1 MPMLRRLTNG
11 EMELAAEAFG
21 GGLDA
26 ARVRLLAIP
35 YWSRAF
41 VASGRLMVWP
51 ARSMRPDFSAP
62 DVPLS
67 VKAVFVHELTHVW
80 QAQNGVSLLL
90 GKLRAGDGP
99 ASYAYDLAG
108 GAAFADLNIEQQAM
122 VVQHAFLL
130 RHGGQAPFPPEAY
143 AAALPAGLFASCTVR
158 NDPLAGA

>member
-1 MPMLRRLTNG
+1 MPLMRLLTEG
-11 EMELAAEAFG
+11 EKRLADDVFG
-21 GGLDA
+21 RALDT
-26 ARVRLLAIP
+26 ARVRVATIP

-41 VASGRLMVWP
+41 VASGWLVIWP
-51 ARSMRPDFSAP
+51 ARSLRPDFSAP

-80 QAQNGVSLLL
+80 QAQTGVSLLL

-99 ASYAYDLAG
+99 KSYAYDLSG

-130 RHGGQAPFPPEAY
+130 RRGGQAPFPAEAY
-143 AAALPAGLFASCTVR
+143 AAVLPAWDRA
-158 NDPLAGA
+158 

>member
-1 MPMLRRLTNG
+1 MPLLRPLTPG
-11 EMELAAEAFG
+11 ERGLAEEVFG
-21 GGLDA
+21 PSLDA

-41 VASGRLMVWP
+41 VASGRLVVWP
-51 ARSMRPDFSAP
+51 GRSMRPDFSAAEA
-62 DVPLS
+62 PLS
-67 VKAVFVHELTHVW
+67 LKAVFVHELTHVW

-99 ASYAYDLAG
+99 ASYAYDLTG

-122 VVQHAFLL
+122 VVQHAYLL